1 MDIQWLI
8 DREKVLDYFAKQ
20 VAAKKFKKMVYNIW
34 YDLKNRWEESTL
46 LVDRYDSYINIT
58 GLNFSSGTLA
68 VTHKQ
73 SFYRGDKSFGDFLYE
88 NWGAPYLTR
97 DMISTGVI
105 SNLDLNNVN
114 TLGAYKTDTATNLN
128 SGTANNNYTYSTTTI
143 PYSNICTANDYT
155 IQWPQSLNEQC
166 KKIVDEYLDEK
177 EKENNKVDTSN
188 MFNFE
193 FGPVSDNQ
201 FRMSPY
207 GLAIRTANNGWVA
220 YSKTDELINVDVI
233 NFDMSKL
240 IYKMPVPLS
249 AVKAGD
255 ILMHSKKPVFV
266 RSVNADG
273 TVSVIDYSNAAISN
287 ILPVKSPFGFNFLTK
302 ICALIDID
310 SIGADVENPFGSMLP
325 FLVLS
330 NSENNGNIDTSML
343 LAMSMMSG
351 QGMDFSKNPMMLYF
365 LMNNKDKNDM
375 LPFILMM
382 NGNMWGTASAAPAT
396 S

>member
-1 MDIQWLI
+1 MDTHWLI
-8 DREKVLDYFAKQ
+8 DREKVLDCFAKQ
-20 VAAKKFKKMVYNIW
+20 VAAKRFKKMVYNIW
-34 YDLKNRWEESTL
+34 YDLKNHWTESSVL
-46 LVDRYDSYINIT
+46 AYYSDDYISIT
-58 GLNFSSGTLA
+58 GLGFD
-68 VTHKQ
+68 HRQK
-73 SFYRGDKSFGDFLYE
+73 FYRGDHSFGDFLYE

-97 DMISTGVI
+97 DMISTGTI
-105 SNLDLNNVN
+105 SNIDLNNN
-114 TLGAYKTDTATNLN
+114 TFGTYKTTTTTNLN
-128 SGTANNNYTYSTTTI
+128 TGDSSYNYGTTTI
-143 PYSNICTANDYT
+143 PYSNAITTTDYT
-155 IQWPQSLNEQC
+155 IQWTQSLNEQC

-220 YSKTDELINVDVI
+220 YSKTGELINVDVI

-266 RSVNADG
+266 RSVNKDG
-273 TVSVIDYSNAAISN
+273 TVSVVDYSNAAVSN
-287 ILPVKSPFGFNFLTK
+287 ILPIKSPFGFNFLTK
-302 ICALIDID
+302 ICALIDVD
-310 SIGADVENPFGSMLP
+310 SIGANTENPFGDMLP

-330 NSENNGNIDTSML
+330 NSENKGDIDTSML
-343 LAMSMMSG
+343 LAMSMMNG

-365 LMNNKDKNDM
+365 LMSGKDKSDM

-382 NGNMWGTASAAPAT
+382 NGNMWGTASTTPAV